1 MNRMLTNSSARML
14 AAVAGVWIGVAA
26 TSVPA
31 APPSLSANPGMH
43 AIFPARGQSPDQQR
57 LDESA
62 SYDWAT
68 QQTRWDPYQAR
79 TQLEQQM
86 QAAGQ
91 TASGAR
97 GGALKGA
104 AGGALVGVAVGAI
117 AGDAGKGA
125 AIGSTAAGLTGG
137 MRSRRTMK
145 AAESTSDAAVAA
157 YQQQFSF
164 WDRNFMAAMEAKGYT
179 VR

>member
-1 MNRMLTNSSARML
+1 M
-14 AAVAGVWIGVAA
+14 
-26 TSVPA
+26 
-31 APPSLSANPGMH
+31 
-43 AIFPARGQSPDQQR
+43 
-57 LDESA
+57 
-62 SYDWAT
+62 
-68 QQTRWDPYQAR
+68 
-79 TQLEQQM
+79 
-86 QAAGQ
+86 
-91 TASGAR
+91 
-97 GGALKGA
+97 
-104 AGGALVGVAVGAI
+104 GVAVGAI